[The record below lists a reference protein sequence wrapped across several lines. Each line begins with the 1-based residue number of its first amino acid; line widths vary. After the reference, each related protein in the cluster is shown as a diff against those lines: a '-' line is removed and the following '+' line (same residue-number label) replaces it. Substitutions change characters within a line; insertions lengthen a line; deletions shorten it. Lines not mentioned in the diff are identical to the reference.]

1 MSHQSLLRRIRA
13 MDVEEA
19 LTRAER
25 VCDGTNQINVNGV
38 DVVEL
43 VAVLADK
50 VEQMHYRPKGC
61 DGSK

>member
-1 MSHQSLLRRIRA
+1 

-25 VCDGTNQINVNGV
+25 VCNGTNQINVNGV

-43 VAVLADK
+43 VAVLADQ
-50 VEQMHYRPKGC
+50 VEQMHYRLKGLE
-61 DGSK
+61 K